1 LDQRIVSVNVRHR
14 AGKRSADSAVAVEKS
29 YQGGMRKRS
38 AGILLFRFNNA
49 ALEVLLVHPGGPYWA
64 NKDAG
69 AWSIPKGEYSD
80 DEDAL
85 AAAKREF
92 AEETGVNV
100 EGEFLPLGEVR
111 QAGGKIVQVWALK
124 GDLDP
129 SLIRSNTFALEWPP
143 RSGSMREFPEVDSA
157 RWFLMP
163 VAKQKL
169 LFGQREFLVRLCDRF
184 GADAPSS

>member
-1 LDQRIVSVNVRHR
+1 MFDIGPERDPLTQQRRSKR
-14 AGKRSADSAVAVEKS
+14 AIKE
-29 YQGGMRKRS
+29 GMTKRS

-69 AWSIPKGEYSD
+69 AWSIPKGEHSD
-80 DEDAL
+80 GEDAL
-85 AAAKREF
+85 TAAKREF
-92 AEETGVNV
+92 AEETGVNA

-129 SLIRSNTFALEWPP
+129 LLIRSNTFTLEWPP
-143 RSGSMREFPEVDSA
+143 MSGSAREFPEVDSA
-157 RWFLMP
+157 GWFLIP

-169 LFGQREFLVRLCDRF
+169 LFGQREFLARLCERL
-184 GADAPSS
+184 GADKSSS

>member
-1 LDQRIVSVNVRHR
+1 MQ
-14 AGKRSADSAVAVEKS
+14 
-29 YQGGMRKRS
+29 KRS
-38 AGILLFRFNNA
+38 AGILLFRFTNA

-69 AWSIPKGEYSD
+69 AWSIPKGECSEG
-80 DEDAL
+80 EDAL

-129 SLIRSNTFALEWPP
+129 SLIRSNTFTLEWPP
-143 RSGSMREFPEVDSA
+143 KSGSVREFPEVDSA
-157 RWFLMP
+157 GWFIMA
-163 VAKQKL
+163 VANQKVL
-169 LFGQREFLVRLCDRF
+169 SGQREFLSRLCDRL
-184 GADAPSS
+184 AANRTCV

>member
-1 LDQRIVSVNVRHR
+1 VIQQRHR
-14 AGKRSADSAVAVEKS
+14 KRAIKEGV
-29 YQGGMRKRS
+29 RKGS

-69 AWSIPKGEYSD
+69 AWSIPKGEYSEG
-80 DEDAL
+80 EDAL

-100 EGEFLPLGEVR
+100 DGEFLPLGEVR
-111 QAGGKIVQVWALK
+111 QAGGKIVQVWALQ

-129 SLIRSNTFALEWPP
+129 SLIRSNTFKLEWPP
-143 RSGSMREFPEVDSA
+143 KSGSVREFPEVDSA
-157 RWFLMP
+157 GWFLMP

-169 LFGQREFLVRLCDRF
+169 LFGQHEFLARLCDRL
-184 GADAPSS
+184 GADRPSS